1 MAPFAPSTS
10 SSATQG
16 DAFEQLQGKRIL
28 QLNNYFIFDYADKLK
43 LAHQAVDSQFCECGT
58 SPLPARPCR
67 RPARAQK
74 HVAPLERER
83 WLERLAAQVR
93 SKPWRYCGRY
103 AERLRRERTHTH
115 QAAAG
120 CHAPVPWCAR
130 KRARCPF
137 MLRAAAAACC
147 CCVLLQQPVRE
158 SERVGMRQRGRPSV
172 GAATAHKDAFVRLP
186 CCRQADHL
194 RVGADGLLQGA
205 ARRREVRRRCG
216 FKDPGLIA

>member
-58 SPLPARPCR
+58 SPLRARPCR

-137 MLRAAAAACC
+137 MLRAAACC
-147 CCVLLQQPVRE
+147 CCCSSQSGSRSEWGCAKGAGPRSARQQLIRTHSYGYRAAGKLIICASAPMDCYKERLADVKYDAGAVLR
-158 SERVGMRQRGRPSV
+158 
-172 GAATAHKDAFVRLP
+172 T
-186 CCRQADHL
+186 
-194 RVGADGLLQGA
+194 QG
-205 ARRREVRRRCG
+205 
-216 FKDPGLIA
+216 